1 MKKGEVYC
9 GKVSSVLFPKKG
21 RVEVADTTVM
31 VEGVYLEQEV
41 EFRIV
46 KKKLNRVDG
55 KLISVIKKADYEIEP
70 NCSFF
75 DVCGGCSFAN
85 LPYEMELSM
94 KEDYVKGLLEDSFYK
109 WQGIE
114 NTLWED
120 NYRGITGAVSTGAYR
135 NKMEFTFGDAV
146 KGGELELG
154 LHKRYSSHDIIT
166 VRDCDIVDEDF
177 KNILLT
183 TLDFARRNHLTH
195 YHRMKHEGELRHLLV
210 RKGYF
215 TGEIMVGIVTTS
227 VSGMDYENWKNELL
241 GLNLQGTVVSV
252 CHIVNDS
259 LSDAIKADS
268 LTLLHGRDYIYD
280 RLFDLTFKISVFSF
294 FQTNTAMAEKLYSKV
309 LDFAGDTSGQ
319 VVLDLYCGTGTI
331 AQILAK
337 RSKRVLGIELVE
349 EAVVAARE
357 NAKLNHLDNCEF
369 IAGDVGEITK
379 ELNRLREE
387 KDYKKE
393 DCSGGC
399 SPEEEKP
406 PFISETMLQELS
418 NVETIIVDP
427 PREGLRPNALPQILS
442 FQAPNIVYV
451 SCKASSLAR
460 DIIGFLEAGYEVKR
474 IEVVDMFA
482 RTANVETVA
491 LLSKLDVD
499 KHISVKIELHELL
512 I

>member
-1 MKKGEVYC
+1 MKKGEIYC
-9 GKVSSVLFPKKG
+9 GRVSSTVFPRKG
-21 RVEVADTTVM
+21 TVEVADTPVI
-31 VEGVYLEQEV
+31 VEGVYLDQEV
-41 EFRIV
+41 EFRIT
-46 KKKLNRVDG
+46 KKKSVRVDG
-55 KLISVIKKADYEIEP
+55 KLISVIKKAEYEINP
-70 NCSFF
+70 SCSFF

-85 LPYEMELSM
+85 LPYEIELSM
-94 KEDYVKGLLEDSFYK
+94 KEEYVKGLLKAAFSELKGD
-109 WQGIE
+109 G

-120 NYRGITGAVSTGAYR
+120 HYQGITGAVSTDSYR

-166 VRDCDIVDEDF
+166 VCDCDIVDGDF

-183 TLDFARRNHLTH
+183 TLDFARRNNLTH

-227 VSGMDYENWKNELL
+227 VSKMDYEAWKNELL
-241 GLNLQGTVVSV
+241 GLNLQGTSVSIF
-252 CHIVNDS
+252 HIVNDS
-259 LSDAIKADS
+259 LSDAVKADS
-268 LTLLHGRDYIYD
+268 LELLHGRDYIYD

-309 LDFAGDTSGQ
+309 LEFAGDTSGQ

-337 RSKRVLGIELVE
+337 RSKRVLGIELVQ

-379 ELNRLREE
+379 ELNCLREE
-387 KDYKKE
+387 KENLCYYESCKKNLH
-393 DCSGGC
+393 
-399 SPEEEKP
+399 
-406 PFISETMLQELS
+406 FISETMLKELS
-418 NVETIIVDP
+418 NVETIILDP

-442 FQAPNIVYV
+442 FNAPNIVYV

-460 DIIGFLEAGYEVKR
+460 DIIGFLEVGYEVER
-474 IEVVDMFA
+474 IEVVDMFP
-482 RTANVETVA
+482 RTANVETVV
-491 LLSKLDVD
+491 LLSK
-499 KHISVKIELHELL
+499 HRCR
-512 I
+512 